1 MGLPTRLR
9 GGGTRWV
16 VGGSS
21 WTDLASRPDTGGPQD
36 SPRQEC
42 QRRGT
47 GLLPQGE
54 PAVPPSGR
62 LWSWACSGSPCPWG
76 LSPCTARL
84 KPGAWE
90 PGVSRRMAGT
100 QTPGLLSPRGH
111 WQHWQSS
118 ALLYS
123 VGSQRQLSTHARR
136 PSARVGTWGPSSP
149 LSRGGLP
156 GSIGGAGQED
166 GASLGPQFGLPE
178 QPALAW
184 PVLGGTGALH
194 PSCQRLTVH
203 SSVPEACR
211 HALPLQH
218 SSVPWPALDKGRQ
231 VVREVSGGQTKVNKA
246 RWHLRGHLET
256 PPTAHGTR
264 PCWTLAPSP
273 AVQVWP
279 SCGAGLGTTSSPG
292 LR

>member
-1 MGLPTRLR
+1 
-9 GGGTRWV
+9 
-16 VGGSS
+16 
-21 WTDLASRPDTGGPQD
+21 
-36 SPRQEC
+36 
-42 QRRGT
+42 
-47 GLLPQGE
+47 
-54 PAVPPSGR
+54 
-62 LWSWACSGSPCPWG
+62 
-76 LSPCTARL
+76 
-84 KPGAWE
+84 
-90 PGVSRRMAGT
+90 MAGT

-203 SSVPEACR
+203 SPVPEACR

-218 SSVPWPALDKGRQ
+218 SSVPWPALDRGRQ

-279 SCGAGLGTTSSPG
+279 SRGAGLAPRPALVFAEPCMSFTWHKALRGGGQSTAVPPTISPIQRPGQPLNQPQEMDWEPLRGGGTELKPG
-292 LR
+292 PPDLPVEKPRGV